1 MFKPRFIC
9 NIACAL
15 REFFSLWFF
24 CYLYIVMLFQVQF
37 MLDHLKFILWPEQCS
52 VRFVHGLSTLV
63 LTTNKI
69 TFCTQEL
76 DFHKRSGIWMESRL
90 IFKENF
96 FCWLASHNLLFVF
109 KYECSGLKS
118 NILIFK
124 GDVNFMSSLGVLIG
138 PGINQCLYP
147 ICGHLIWFSATNNN
161 FPCFYAFLVRKVSVF
176 T

>member
-1 MFKPRFIC
+1 
-9 NIACAL
+9 
-15 REFFSLWFF
+15 
-24 CYLYIVMLFQVQF
+24 
-37 MLDHLKFILWPEQCS
+37 
-52 VRFVHGLSTLV
+52 
-63 LTTNKI
+63 
-69 TFCTQEL
+69 
-76 DFHKRSGIWMESRL
+76 MESRL

-176 T
+176 TQEDYKFNNADKHQMNCSISFKIIVFLFTIVSCTSHTNVMRFTLERFYFGNEN

>member
-1 MFKPRFIC
+1 MVNKLSPSHFM
-9 NIACAL
+9 
-15 REFFSLWFF
+15 
-24 CYLYIVMLFQVQF
+24 YLATLNELNSIHYIVMLFQVQF

-109 KYECSGLKS
+109 KYECSGLK
-118 NILIFK
+118 NIILIFK
-124 GDVNFMSSLGVLIG
+124 GDFNFMSSLGVLDQESTSVYI
-138 PGINQCLYP
+138 L
-147 ICGHLIWFSATNNN
+147 FVAT
-161 FPCFYAFLVRKVSVF
+161 
-176 T
+176 